1 MNRIADA
8 RSAASGP
15 LSNLRSP
22 YFSPEHEMLRAQVRR
37 FVETEIKPKALAW
50 EEQGYVPREVLRRMG
65 SLGFLGIRYPARYGG
80 SEMDTLA
87 SVVLAEELGRST
99 FTGVSYTV
107 LDHTDMASVHVF
119 KSGSEA
125 QKDKWMPRIISG
137 EVITAVA
144 VTEPDAGSDVKGI
157 RTRGATATAT

>member
-1 MNRIADA
+1 
-8 RSAASGP
+8 
-15 LSNLRSP
+15 
-22 YFSPEHEMLRAQVRR
+22 
-37 FVETEIKPKALAW
+37 
-50 EEQGYVPREVLRRMG
+50 
-65 SLGFLGIRYPARYGG
+65 
-80 SEMDTLA
+80 MDTLA

-157 RTRGATATAT
+157 RTFARRDGDSYVIDGTEMFGAVHRASRCGRKSRGRPCGEDIPKITEPKAKALFETTAEVLKGFITAYHHYEKAEEPGRRR

>member
-8 RSAASGP
+8 KSEDVGR
-15 LSNLRSP
+15 LSNFRSP
-22 YFSPEHEMLRAQVRR
+22 YFSQEHEMLRAQVRR

-87 SVVLAEELGRST
+87 SVVLAEELGCST
-99 FTGVSYTV
+99 FTGFFQFAAPNYADGGLFAIMGNELVVNGDLSGLAGT
-107 LDHTDMASVHVF
+107 MQSVTI
-119 KSGSEA
+119 
-125 QKDKWMPRIISG
+125 Q
-137 EVITAVA
+137 AVQN
-144 VTEPDAGSDVKGI
+144 
-157 RTRGATATAT
+157 